1 MKSLFITF
9 LLCLPLLSIAQ
20 TEGTVTYTETIQL
33 NIQFDMPEGMSEEMM
48 ARIPK
53 SQSSTKVLYFN
64 ESESVFK
71 DAPQDGEEGGMSW
84 NGSSGGAEVHMVM
97 RQPESSFY
105 LNFDEAKRIEQREF
119 MGKVFRINGELP
131 SYEWKITGEQKSFQ
145 DYTLMQAM
153 FEDSSRKIVA
163 WFCPQIPVSSGPD
176 AFTQLPGL
184 VLEVDI
190 NDGERKL
197 VATDVALGELENS
210 IEKPKKGKEISQEE
224 FEAVVAEKM
233 KEMEAEYGGSGG
245 DGEMRIII
253 RN

>member
-1 MKSLFITF
+1 MKSLFITL
-9 LLCLPLLSIAQ
+9 LLCLPLLSMAQ

-33 NIQFDMPEGMSEEMM
+33 NLQFELPEGMSEEMM
-48 ARIPK
+48 AQIPK
-53 SQSSTKVLYFN
+53 SQSNSKVLYFN
-64 ESESVFK
+64 ESESIFK
-71 DAPQDGEEGGMSW
+71 DVPQGEGGASW
-84 NGSSGGAEVHMVM
+84 NSSSGGAEVHMM
-97 RQPESSFY
+97 MSQPESSFY
-105 LNFDEAKRIEQREF
+105 LNFEDAKRIEQREF

-145 DYTLMQAM
+145 DYTLMQAV

-184 VLEVDI
+184 VLEVDV
-190 NDGERKL
+190 NDGERTL
-197 VATDVALGELENS
+197 VATEIALGELENP

-224 FEAVVAEKM
+224 FQTVVAEKM

-245 DGEMRIII
+245 DGEVRIII